1 MNEFLV
7 KEGKR
12 TSPQKGST
20 NGVHATQTP
29 AEIPTYLMNEQA
41 MHLMNFSSS
50 HTVRWKFSTKKQ
62 IAARDKSAS
71 EHQMCF
77 LHLCACG
84 TKSIG
89 RLLKIIVDLL
99 GYLVAFFYMLL
110 LSIQRSFGQVY
121 LLLIELLILVS
132 KNLPICTYVCWI
144 YDLLKP

>member
-1 MNEFLV
+1 
-7 KEGKR
+7 
-12 TSPQKGST
+12 
-20 NGVHATQTP
+20 
-29 AEIPTYLMNEQA
+29 
-41 MHLMNFSSS
+41 MNFSSS